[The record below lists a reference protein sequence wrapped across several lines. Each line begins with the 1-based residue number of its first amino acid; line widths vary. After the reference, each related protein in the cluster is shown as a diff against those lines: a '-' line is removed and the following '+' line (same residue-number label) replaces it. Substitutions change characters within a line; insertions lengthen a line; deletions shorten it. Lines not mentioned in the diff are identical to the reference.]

1 MDNQKELAKW
11 ERMNSMGKR
20 KYILKDGILYYGV
33 PTGILWAIFYQLF
46 EGGFSLDNF
55 TVADFTSRLII
66 GLIVFSIV
74 GIFVSLFTWNKL
86 EKKYRKNM

>member
-1 MDNQKELAKW
+1 MDNQREIAKW
-11 ERMNSMGKR
+11 ERINSMGKR

-46 EGGFSLDNF
+46 DGGLSLENF
-55 TVADFTSRLII
+55 ISDEFTSRLVV

-74 GIFVSLFTWNKL
+74 GILVSLFTWRKL
-86 EKKYRKNM
+86 EKKYHKNV